1 MIHHAGVRGR
11 PGIGP
16 RIPHQKLREN
26 EMRVP
31 TLALVAAIAASLPAW
46 ADSSTMDLL
55 TGSDAVKWGP
65 GPSGLPKGTMIA
77 VISGDP
83 SKDGPSV
90 VRLKLPANYQIPA
103 HHHSKVEN
111 ITVLS
116 GSFHAGMGDKLDAKK
131 GEELLPGGFMTLP
144 PDMNHYAWTS
154 AETVIQVHGPG
165 PVDIIYVNPTDDPR
179 KTQ

>member
-1 MIHHAGVRGR
+1 
-11 PGIGP
+11 
-16 RIPHQKLREN
+16 
-26 EMRVP
+26 MRVP
-31 TLALVAAIAASLPAW
+31 TLVFAAAIAAWVPAW
-46 ADSSTMDLL
+46 ADSSTMDVL

-65 GPSGLPKGTMIA
+65 GPSGLPKGAMLA

-83 SKDGPSV
+83 SKDGQSV
-90 VRLKLPANYQIPA
+90 VRVKFPANYQIPA

-154 AETVIQVHGPG
+154 VETVIQVHGPG
-165 PVDIIYVNPTDDPR
+165 PVDIIYVNPADDPR
-179 KTQ
+179 KTH